1 MLDKNGFILHP
12 HLKSPM
18 DIRKTVYSFMY
29 NTVITL
35 KPEIQEKIDQMKE
48 RLHWNDYYWIGL
60 QIRTGKLG
68 AGDAA
73 GHFLDNRDYDLF
85 TRIALEKTYSMTNKT
100 AKPVKWYVACDNKLL
115 IAKLKSTYPQFF
127 TTSSCTISHSS
138 SEINRATRSS
148 PMMCTLLDSY
158 LLSSVDEAIITA
170 KSTFGIL
177 SVNRK
182 PKMKRV
188 LIMKGD
194 WKKYKKLIVSYESA
208 MEVSSFTIRFVP
220 KQLIERI
227 HFLKTHIHSILPR
240 FCLLSSKLY
249 RFHSILS
256 SKQETH
262 GF

>member
-1 MLDKNGFILHP
+1 MLDRDGFVLHP

-35 KPEIQEKIDQMKE
+35 KPEIHERIDEKKAK
-48 RLHWNDYYWIGL
+48 LHWDDYYWIGL

-68 AGDAA
+68 VSDAA

-85 TRIALEKTYSMTNKT
+85 TRIALERTYAVANKT
-100 AKPVKWYVACDNKLL
+100 AKPVKWYVACDNKLM
-115 IAKLKSTYPQFF
+115 IAKLKATYPQYFMS
-127 TTSSCTISHSS
+127 SSCTVSHSS
-138 SEINRATRSS
+138 NEMNRASLS
-148 PMMCTLLDSY
+148 FPMMCTLYDSY

-194 WKKYKKLIVSYESA
+194 WKKYKKCVVS
-208 MEVSSFTIRFVP
+208 
-220 KQLIERI
+220 
-227 HFLKTHIHSILPR
+227 
-240 FCLLSSKLY
+240 
-249 RFHSILS
+249 
-256 SKQETH
+256 
-262 GF
+262 